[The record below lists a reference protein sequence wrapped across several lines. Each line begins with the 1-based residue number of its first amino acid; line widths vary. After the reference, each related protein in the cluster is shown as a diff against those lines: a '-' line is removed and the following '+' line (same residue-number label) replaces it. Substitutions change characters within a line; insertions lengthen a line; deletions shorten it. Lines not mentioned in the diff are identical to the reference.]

1 MDLQTNA
8 PLGSINVKTIVHGLI
23 YTVGSFL
30 VASLATML
38 NSSTV
43 PTQADFISLAKVCGS
58 IGLTYLSVN
67 FFQNSAGN
75 FKPESESPIK
85 ALVIPTEQVAAA
97 PEVKAE
103 NPA

>member
-1 MDLQTNA
+1 MDIQTNA

-38 NSSTV
+38 SSPTM

-75 FKPESESPIK
+75 FKPESESPLK
-85 ALVIPTEQVAAA
+85 VVPSAQ
-97 PEVKAE
+97 PEVKATE
-103 NPA
+103 IVQ